1 MGVSYKEYKL
11 SFQEKLKKAHKEMDE
26 AGIKR
31 SNYNSAILVLLR
43 KLGLNIKPFQYYSF
57 LQSFIITSAW
67 FATAWGL
74 LMWFTTWQFSSTPV
88 LIALSTSVFA
98 GLLFGL
104 IMALYF
110 KRSAKKNNLS
120 SWEKL

>member
-1 MGVSYKEYKL
+1 
-11 SFQEKLKKAHKEMDE
+11 
-26 AGIKR
+26 
-31 SNYNSAILVLLR
+31 
-43 KLGLNIKPFQYYSF
+43 
-57 LQSFIITSAW
+57 
-67 FATAWGL
+67 
-74 LMWFTTWQFSSTPV
+74 MWFTTWQFSSAPV

-120 SWEKL
+120 SWERL

>member
-1 MGVSYKEYKL
+1 
-11 SFQEKLKKAHKEMDE
+11 MDE

-57 LQSFIITSAW
+57 IQSFIITSAW

-74 LMWFTTWQFSSTPV
+74 LMWFTTWQFSSAPV